1 MKSVDGNIGT
11 LERAILI
18 EAKDEAEEIRAEAMQ
33 KAEAIRQR
41 TQEQVEAARKQI
53 LERAHEEAERLRSQ
67 ALATTQLKARKM
79 QLEHRETLLDRVFN
93 AVRQQLPEVQQS
105 KDYDQIAFSLLS
117 EALTQ
122 LMATNAVIRADERT
136 LRLFTRGVLDD
147 ISKGMKA
154 NLQLGQPLQ
163 KGIGVIVETS
173 DRHLQYDNTLETRLN
188 RMQSGLRSTVY
199 RILMGESI

>member
-18 EAKDEAEEIRAEAMQ
+18 EAKDEAEEIRAEATQ

-41 TQEQVEAARKQI
+41 TQEQVEATRKQI
-53 LERAHEEAERLRSQ
+53 LERAYEEAERLRSQ

-105 KDYDQIAFSLLS
+105 KDFDQIAFALLA

-122 LMATNAVIRADERT
+122 LKATNAVIRADERT